1 MWEIVLLMR
10 KTVLVLLIVFLS
22 SVSSGVQSLSAI
34 LILTVFFM
42 VQWRL
47 QPYYDPELNAM
58 ETLSL
63 FVIIL
68 TIYAGLYYQAGE
80 GEPIMES
87 QIVTWIIFLFVL
99 VPSVLFA
106 INFSKK
112 MWVEI
117 LKQVAGKSAKLFRYL
132 TCGSIDITDFK
143 RMHMDENS
151 DDDDDKENDI
161 ELQEAPA
168 NET

>member
-1 MWEIVLLMR
+1 
-10 KTVLVLLIVFLS
+10 
-22 SVSSGVQSLSAI
+22 
-34 LILTVFFM
+34 
-42 VQWRL
+42 
-47 QPYYDPELNAM
+47 
-58 ETLSL
+58 
-63 FVIIL
+63 
-68 TIYAGLYYQAGE
+68 
-80 GEPIMES
+80 
-87 QIVTWIIFLFVL
+87 
-99 VPSVLFA
+99 
-106 INFSKK
+106 

>member
-1 MWEIVLLMR
+1 MR

-47 QPYYDPELNAM
+47 QPYYDVELNSM

-117 LKQVAGKSAKLFRYL
+117 LKQVAGKSSKLFRYL
-132 TCGSIDITDFK
+132 TCGSIDITEFK
-143 RMHMDENS
+143 QKHMDFDS
-151 DDDDDKENDI
+151 DDDAEGNDI
-161 ELQEAPA
+161 EL
-168 NET
+168 